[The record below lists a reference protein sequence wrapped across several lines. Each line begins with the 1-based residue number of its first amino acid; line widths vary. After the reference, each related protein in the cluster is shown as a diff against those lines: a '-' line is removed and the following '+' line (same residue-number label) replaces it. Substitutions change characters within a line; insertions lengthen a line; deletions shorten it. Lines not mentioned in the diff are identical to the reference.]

1 MQHVNLLSWKEDTDD
16 DSGSTRDYMEG
27 RQMMTVEAQE
37 TTWKE
42 DTDDDSG
49 STRDYMEGR
58 HR

>member
-1 MQHVNLLSWKEDTDD
+1 
-16 DSGSTRDYMEG
+16 
-27 RQMMTVEAQE
+27 MTVEAQE

>member
-1 MQHVNLLSWKEDTDD
+1 
-16 DSGSTRDYMEG
+16 
-27 RQMMTVEAQE
+27 MMTVEVQE

-58 HR
+58 DR